1 MRCSRPPKTAVLAGT
16 PLAIMLA
23 DARAPA
29 VLAVAPDAV
38 MLADA
43 RTPAV
48 LAGAPLAV
56 MLADARAPAVLARV
70 PLPPVRA
77 DAAAPALYTL
87 TALSTVRTLL
97 PHRPRRR
104 RRLRLR
110 RLLRCPPILPR
121 PPPRRLPA
129 HGLPPSSSCKDCGGL
144 AWWGLLL
151 VDNQVRK
158 EKHSTPAGV
167 HNLSFFFA
175 GVHILSF
182 PPPAWACAAPP
193 APPAPPAPC
202 CW

>member
-1 MRCSRPPKTAVLAGT
+1 MHWLLMRL
-16 PLAIMLA
+16 
-23 DARAPA
+23 RAPA
-29 VLAVAPDAV
+29 VLTLAPDAV
-38 MLADA
+38 MFVDA

-48 LAGAPLAV
+48 LAGAPLAL
-56 MLADARAPAVLARV
+56 MLTDARAPAVLARV

-110 RLLRCPPILPR
+110 RLLCCPPILPR

-129 HGLPPSSSCKDCGGL
+129 HGLPAFLVLQGLRRFGLVGFTVGRQPGKTLDPRGG
-144 AWWGLLL
+144 
-151 VDNQVRK
+151 
-158 EKHSTPAGV
+158 

-175 GVHILSF
+175 GGHILSF
-182 PPPAWACAAPP
+182 PRSSAQISLSESRNSPP
-193 APPAPPAPC
+193 
-202 CW
+202 